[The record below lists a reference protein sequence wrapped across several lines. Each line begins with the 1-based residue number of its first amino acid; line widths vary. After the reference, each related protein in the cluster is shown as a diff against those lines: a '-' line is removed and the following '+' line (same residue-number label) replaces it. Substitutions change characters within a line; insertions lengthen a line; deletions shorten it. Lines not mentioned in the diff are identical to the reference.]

1 MIGYEWNS
9 DTVISDQQPY
19 YVTAELLE
27 GDPSTKS
34 PRGRVMLCFLFVS
47 VSSAL
52 SLLEKLNHTWI
63 SERDFNKG
71 SSAGV
76 STGLFETFT
85 DFFFLQFTTAG
96 LVCCLPITRL
106 QIPASSKTVGRNKY
120 EVKDSET
127 SRSPR
132 FVLVYPL
139 KLDL

>member
-1 MIGYEWNS
+1 MNG
-9 DTVISDQQPY
+9 TVTLSSQTQQPY

-85 DFFFLQFTTAG
+85 DFFFFYSLLLLA
-96 LVCCLPITRL
+96 
-106 QIPASSKTVGRNKY
+106 
-120 EVKDSET
+120 
-127 SRSPR
+127 
-132 FVLVYPL
+132 
-139 KLDL
+139 